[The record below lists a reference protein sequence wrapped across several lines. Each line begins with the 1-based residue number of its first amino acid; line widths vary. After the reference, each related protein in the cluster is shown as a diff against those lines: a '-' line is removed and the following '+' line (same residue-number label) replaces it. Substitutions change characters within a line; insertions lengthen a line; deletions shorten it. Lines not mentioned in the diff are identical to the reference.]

1 MTEIHNENE
10 DMVTTN
16 YEMIVDKLME
26 KNALSVTV
34 HDLSEISGFTETF
47 IVVIARSD
55 LHAKTLKHAASE
67 ILDELNLPHNVEGE
81 SSSKW
86 CLMDA
91 GHIIINILSKEGNEF
106 YRLDSLWGDAP
117 TKKFEEEE

>member
-47 IVVIARSD
+47 IVF
-55 LHAKTLKHAASE
+55 LFFY
-67 ILDELNLPHNVEGE
+67 
-81 SSSKW
+81 
-86 CLMDA
+86 LMFKDP
-91 GHIIINILSKEGNEF
+91 L
-106 YRLDSLWGDAP
+106 
-117 TKKFEEEE
+117 